1 MLLRSPGPISPDTYS
16 GHIRRRALCPNRLR
30 NGMSQRSSSSCQSDI
45 LPTMVGPS
53 KSRPPM
59 SHRKTDLGIPCRAK
73 SAKVV
78 LGGVLINAQLR
89 RSFEAIDVNASAAAY
104 GRSPNVCH
112 AGLVYVGAISSNT
125 SVIARIL
132 SMRLLDT
139 LSDGRVSSRHVL
151 GRGHRCGCSDRKSN
165 QKCKG
170 KLVCVPHELSF
181 IRYVDFTPCVSCVLA
196 QRQCPRRASTP

>member
-59 SHRKTDLGIPCRAK
+59 SHRKTDLGIPCRSK

-78 LGGVLINAQLR
+78 LEVFAKHSRLDPA
-89 RSFEAIDVNASAAAY
+89 
-104 GRSPNVCH
+104 NVFFRQQTRLEYLQVVQR
-112 AGLVYVGAISSNT
+112 AVSLF
-125 SVIARIL
+125 IARV
-132 SMRLLDT
+132 LLHLPRPD
-139 LSDGRVSSRHVL
+139 
-151 GRGHRCGCSDRKSN
+151 
-165 QKCKG
+165 QK
-170 KLVCVPHELSF
+170 L
-181 IRYVDFTPCVSCVLA
+181 
-196 QRQCPRRASTP
+196 

>member
-59 SHRKTDLGIPCRAK
+59 SHRKTDLGIPCRSK

-78 LGGVLINAQLR
+78 LAVLVLLSANPQTFSNHDQIGQRFGAHF
-89 RSFEAIDVNASAAAY
+89 SHDVAAVNLYCPFAY
-104 GRSPNVCH
+104 ADLACDLLVH
-112 AGLVYVGAISSNT
+112 KAAGHERHNLAL
-125 SVIARIL
+125 AR
-132 SMRLLDT
+132 
-139 LSDGRVSSRHVL
+139 G
-151 GRGHRCGCSDRKSN
+151 
-165 QKCKG
+165 
-170 KLVCVPHELSF
+170 
-181 IRYVDFTPCVSCVLA
+181 
-196 QRQCPRRASTP
+196 

>member
-59 SHRKTDLGIPCRAK
+59 SHRKTDLGIPCRSK

-78 LGGVLINAQLR
+78 LVSRPGLLVILGRVIFRRVGATGPLLR
-89 RSFEAIDVNASAAAY
+89 RGTCEHGERGERRQPAPADRLPDLEPDGHQLGIEPAGAA
-104 GRSPNVCH
+104 
-112 AGLVYVGAISSNT
+112 
-125 SVIARIL
+125 
-132 SMRLLDT
+132 
-139 LSDGRVSSRHVL
+139 
-151 GRGHRCGCSDRKSN
+151 
-165 QKCKG
+165 
-170 KLVCVPHELSF
+170 
-181 IRYVDFTPCVSCVLA
+181 
-196 QRQCPRRASTP
+196 

>member
-1 MLLRSPGPISPDTYS
+1 MIW
-16 GHIRRRALCPNRLR
+16 LCNDYL
-30 NGMSQRSSSSCQSDI
+30 
-45 LPTMVGPS
+45 TMV
-53 KSRPPM
+53 
-59 SHRKTDLGIPCRAK
+59 LGI
-73 SAKVV
+73 S
-78 LGGVLINAQLR
+78 LHHG
-89 RSFEAIDVNASAAAY
+89 SFEAIASQRFRGNLRAQ
-104 GRSPNVCH
+104 SHVCH
-112 AGLVYVGAISSNT
+112 AGFVYVGAISSNT